1 MKKRISVGFVRM
13 LLVGIAVCA
22 PALAQSRQD
31 PKAQVDALFS
41 SRYDAHSAGLAL
53 GIYRN
58 GALAYAKGYGMAD
71 LEHDTP
77 ITPQTRFA
85 VASLSKQFTA
95 YSILLLERD
104 GKLRLDDD
112 VRSYLPWV
120 PDFGHTITLRH
131 LIHHTS
137 GLRDQWSLF
146 WLAGKDGSRQS
157 EVLSLVSRQ
166 RALNFVP
173 GSEHVYNNTGYT
185 LLAEVVKQ
193 VSGMSLRSF
202 TQQRI
207 FAPLGMQQTFF
218 HDDLNEI
225 VRGRANSYCKELFYC
240 KDDRGSWFLDPNS
253 SEIVGATN
261 LMSTAEDQVRWIGYL
276 ARPGDKDR
284 ALIDS
289 YLSMG
294 TLDDGTP
301 INYGFGL
308 LKGKADGR
316 NVILHTGQDAGF
328 NTVMMYFPDDDFGVS
343 VLANNYTNTIADAE
357 AVARI
362 FLADAPR
369 KTQPGNVA
377 RMAVPR
383 RATKADAAALATLE
397 GIYQGPGSAMLMF
410 EHMPE
415 GGIGLKKRVDGT
427 LSAVTLRHDDSVDLG
442 DEARAAGAYYR
453 LQRDGAG
460 RVVTVQDGIAGENGR
475 AFDYLRVVSTAMAPG
490 GWQEL
495 LGDYR
500 SPELDITYTVSLDNG
515 VANLKSMWSLSPIT
529 LKAAYAD
536 VLQGARYF
544 EHLRIE
550 RDAQGRV
557 AALLVSNFVDRD
569 IRFERVK

>member
-1 MKKRISVGFVRM
+1 MNTRILAGLACL
-13 LLVGIAVCA
+13 LLVVAIVCA
-22 PALAQSRQD
+22 PVLAQSRKD
-31 PKAQVDALFS
+31 PQAQVDTLFS
-41 SRYDAHSAGLAL
+41 SRYDAQGAGLAM
-53 GIYRN
+53 GVYRN
-58 GALAYAKGYGMAD
+58 GALAYAQGYGLAD
-71 LEHDTP
+71 LEHGAP
-77 ITPQTRFA
+77 ITPTTQFA

-104 GKLRLDDD
+104 GKLDLDDD
-112 VRSYLPWV
+112 VRRHLPWV
-120 PDFGHTITLRH
+120 PDFGQVITLRQ

-157 EVLSLVSRQ
+157 EVISLLSRQ
-166 RALNFVP
+166 RALNFAP
-173 GSEHVYNNTGYT
+173 GSEHVYNNSGYT

-207 FAPLGMQQTFF
+207 FAPLGMARTFF

-225 VRGRANSYCKELFYC
+225 VPGRANSYCRDLSYC
-240 KDDRGSWFLDPNS
+240 KDDRGTWFLDPNA

-261 LMSTAEDQVRWIGYL
+261 LMSTVEDQVRWIGYL

-284 ALIDS
+284 ALIDR
-289 YLSMG
+289 YLAMG
-294 TLDDGTP
+294 ALDDGTP

-328 NTVMMYFPDDDFGVS
+328 NTVMMLFPDDDFGVS
-343 VLANNYTNTIADAE
+343 VLANHYTNTIADAE

-369 KTQPGNVA
+369 RTQPGDGGKAV
-377 RMAVPR
+377 VPR
-383 RATKADAAALATLE
+383 RASSRDAAALAALE

-410 EHMPE
+410 ERMPS

-427 LSAVTLRHDDSVDLG
+427 PSAITLRQDGSVDLG
-442 DEARAAGAYYR
+442 DEARAAGGYYR
-453 LQRDGAG
+453 LQRDAAG
-460 RVVTVQDGIAGENGR
+460 RVVSIRDGIAGDNGR
-475 AFDYLRVVSTAMAPG
+475 AFEYRRVASTAMAPG

-515 VANLKSMWSLSPIT
+515 VARLTSMWSLSPIT
-529 LKAAYAD
+529 LKPAYAD

-544 EHLRIE
+544 DHLRVE